1 MSKLKS
7 FIENPVYF
15 ITSPAAKGWLNW
27 VPDNIYIK
35 ALYRATIHR
44 QCNLK
49 NPVGYNEKL
58 QWLKLHDRKPEYIQM
73 VDKYEV
79 RRYIAE
85 LFGEEYLIPCLGVYE
100 SIDDI
105 DVDILPEKFVL
116 KCTHDSGSVE
126 ICTNKAVF
134 DWDAAKSHLESSM
147 KRNYYSTYREWP
159 YKTVKPRII
168 VEQYM
173 IDDESNDLP
182 DFKIMCFNG
191 EARIIEHHENRFTGE
206 VHTQTFYTRDW
217 NILDISQPGLYPVD
231 EPVERP
237 EHLDDMLEMS
247 EKIAKDMYH
256 ARIDWYIINGKIYF
270 GEITFYDG
278 SGFEPF
284 TTWEMEE
291 YLGSQIDFGIHSK
304 Q

>member
-1 MSKLKS
+1 MSKIKS

-27 VPDNIYIK
+27 MPDSIYIK

-44 QCNLK
+44 KCNLK

-73 VDKYEV
+73 VDKYDV
-79 RRYIAE
+79 REYIAE
-85 LFGEEYLIPCLGVYE
+85 LFGKDCLIPCLGVYDSVE
-100 SIDDI
+100 EIDI
-105 DVDILPEKFVL
+105 EKLPEKFVL

-126 ICTNKAVF
+126 ICTNKNSF
-134 DWDAAKSHLESSM
+134 DWNTAKANLVASM

-159 YKTVKPRII
+159 YKAVNPRII

-173 IDDESNDLP
+173 VDDESQDLP
-182 DFKIMCFNG
+182 DYKIMCFNG
-191 EARIIEHHENRFTGE
+191 EARIIEHHENRFTGAT
-206 VHTQTFYTRDW
+206 HTQTFYSRNW
-217 NILDISQPGLYPVD
+217 EILDISQPGLYPVEVPVDRPAQLD
-231 EPVERP
+231 E
-237 EHLDDMLEMS
+237 MLEMS

-270 GEITFYDG
+270 GEMTFYDG

-291 YLGSQIDFGIHSK
+291 YLGSQIDLGR
-304 Q
+304 

>member
-27 VPDNIYIK
+27 VPDNIYVK
-35 ALYRATIHR
+35 ALYRATIR
-44 QCNLK
+44 RKCNLK

-58 QWLKLHDRKPEYIQM
+58 QWLKLHDRNPEYIQM

-79 RRYIAE
+79 RSYIAE
-85 LFGEEYLIPCLGVYE
+85 LFGEEYLVPCLGVYE
-100 SIDDI
+100 SVDDI
-105 DVDILPEKFVL
+105 DVAKLPEQFVL

-126 ICTNKAVF
+126 ICMGKASF
-134 DWDAAKSHLESSM
+134 DWDAVKSHLESAM

-159 YKTVKPRII
+159 YKTVKPRIV

-173 IDDESNDLP
+173 VDDESLDLP
-182 DFKIMCFNG
+182 DYKIMCFNG

-206 VHTQTFYTRDW
+206 THTQTFYTRDW
-217 NILDISQPGLYPVD
+217 NVLPITQPGLPLTHTPVR
-231 EPVERP
+231 RP
-237 EHLDDMLEMS
+237 EQLDDMLSMS
-247 EKIAKDMYH
+247 EQIAKDMYH

-284 TTWEMEE
+284 DSWEMEE
-291 YLGSQIDFGIHSK
+291 YLGSQIDLGI
-304 Q
+304 